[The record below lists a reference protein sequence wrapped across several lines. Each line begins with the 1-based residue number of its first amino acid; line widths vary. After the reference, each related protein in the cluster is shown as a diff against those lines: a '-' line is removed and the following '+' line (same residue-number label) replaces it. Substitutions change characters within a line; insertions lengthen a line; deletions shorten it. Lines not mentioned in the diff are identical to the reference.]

1 MALTTIVKAIITAD
15 ATQMKAGLAKAEKSL
30 GAFGQ
35 KATKAGKT
43 MTKGVTLPMALAAG
57 AALKSAVGFESSMT
71 KIQSLVG
78 LSAEAVEG
86 FTKDVKGLSGETAR
100 APKELADAMFFVT
113 SAGLRGA
120 EATEVLA
127 ASAKAAAVGLGDT
140 ATIAD
145 LATSALNAYGS
156 DVISAT
162 QATDVMVAAVRE
174 GKLEADELAGSMGR
188 VLPVASSMG
197 VSFNEVGA
205 AFASMSRTG
214 TNANE
219 AATQLRSI
227 MVSLLKPTKQAEDAL
242 AGMGLSSEQLRT
254 QMREEGLLSTLQT
267 LSTEFDGNADAA
279 AQVFGNVRA
288 LVGVMDLMGANAE
301 TTADIFGNMAD
312 VTGTL
317 DTAFGIASETAEFKL
332 NAAMSD
338 IKLAFIEIGE
348 KLIPVLVPAI
358 QKLAEWIKN
367 MADKFSNLS
376 PFMQKTVMVIGG
388 LLAAIGPLL
397 IIVGKI
403 ATGIS
408 ALMPL
413 FAGLSA
419 AVVGTV
425 AAVVALVALPLFF
438 WWKSNSEAA
447 ADAKERQEEIT
458 AAMVAAGDPASTL
471 ISRLQELNDEYREMV
486 PASEAVEATV
496 GDFIGSNVLLA
507 ELLDKKVATAFQD
520 LAMDT
525 EKLDEALRSGTDEFQ
540 ELEEMAKR
548 YASFSDATLI
558 ASLRRREGA
567 TGSVTNALADQF
579 EAEKITRDELA
590 KMLDALDETAD
601 GWDDHGE
608 ALEADAKAAIEN
620 ATAQAIWVEALGE
633 EATKLIESAGEA
645 ETYAAVADKLNGLME
660 IRNAEIAEEKERLEA
675 QKAAMNVVN
684 QQELHRIQ
692 TIEDSVKA
700 VEEAAASQAE
710 LEQAAEEAA
719 DALEEEQERFEA
731 FIDSIRNAFDPIFSL
746 EEAQDSLHTSIVDF
760 ANALIASE
768 TGLQGYS
775 EEAINARAANRDMLD
790 ELANVAATLRET
802 NTPMS
807 ESIAEFEKWRDQI
820 LLAALDAGATT
831 KELEELSAQLDIL
844 GSISGFS
851 IDIKVNQL
859 FEQFG
864 LDGSGLTAEQ
874 GSMMINHLAATGM
887 LAADGMFVGASGAIV
902 SQPTLSLI
910 GEAGPEAVVPLNQA
924 AGASPLGSM
933 GGDTTVLNVTVQ
945 GSVLSEMDLSD
956 AIQAQLIRTKNR
968 NASLEFA

>member
-86 FTKDVKGLSGETAR
+86 FTKDVKGLSGTTAR

-288 LVGVMDLMGANAE
+288 LVGVMDLMGANAA

-317 DTAFGIASETAEFKL
+317 DTAFGIASDTAEFKL
-332 NAAMSD
+332 NAALSD

-348 KLIPVLVPAI
+348 KLIPVLVPVI
-358 QKLAEWIKN
+358 QKMAGGIKDL
-367 MADKFSNLS
+367 ADKFSNLS
-376 PFMQKTVMVIGG
+376 PFMQKTVMILGG
-388 LLAAIGPLL
+388 LLAAAGPLL
-397 IIVGKI
+397 LIAGKL
-403 ATGIS
+403 
-408 ALMPL
+408 ALAIKALGPA
-413 FAGLSA
+413 F
-419 AVVGTV
+419 AVVTGAISGTAV
-425 AAVVALVALPLFF
+425 AAAALVAIPLFF
-438 WWKSNSEAA
+438 WWKSVSEAA
-447 ADAKERQEEIT
+447 ADARERQEMLNASLI
-458 AAMVAAGDPASTL
+458 AAGDPAQTL
-471 ISRLQELNDEYREMV
+471 VSRVQELNAEYRALN
-486 PASEAVEATV
+486 PAAEEAEATI
-496 GDFIGSNVLLA
+496 GEFIGANVLLA
-507 ELLDKKVATAFQD
+507 ELLDKKVATAFQGLTID
-520 LAMDT
+520 Q
-525 EKLDEALRSGTDEFQ
+525 EKLDKALRSGADEFEDIEKMAKSYSITDEA
-540 ELEEMAKR
+540 LIK
-548 YASFSDATLI
+548 TL
-558 ASLRRREGA
+558 REQKGA
-567 TGSVTNALADQF
+567 VGDVTNALADQF
-579 EAEKITRDELA
+579 SKGKITRDELG

-601 GWDDHGE
+601 AWDDNREKLESNAKELINNAEEQATWVNALGASATSVLESAGDTRTYAE
-608 ALEADAKAAIEN
+608 ALEELETMMEHIVETEKRRIADEAKLRKEMDKSSVAELARVSAGHSYN
-620 ATAQAIWVEALGE
+620 AMLEEQVIAQA
-633 EATKLIESAGEA
+633 EA
-645 ETYAAVADKLNGLME
+645 E
-660 IRNAEIAEEKERLEA
+660 R
-675 QKAAMNVVN
+675 
-684 QQELHRIQ
+684 
-692 TIEDSVKA
+692 
-700 VEEAAASQAE
+700 
-710 LEQAAEEAA
+710 AAEEAA
-719 DALEEEQERFEA
+719 DALEKEREEFEE
-731 FIDSIRNAFDPIFSL
+731 FIDRVMNATDPIWTLS
-746 EEAQDSLHTSIVDF
+746 EAQDALFTSSTDMID
-760 ANALIASE
+760 ALIASRGSIE
-768 TGLQGYS
+768 GFS
-775 EEAINARAANRDMLD
+775 EEAINARAAMADMEDQFDNMIGTILD
-790 ELANVAATLRET
+790 TGGSTEEAAAAFVE
-802 NTPMS
+802 
-807 ESIAEFEKWRDQI
+807 WRDEIVQ
-820 LLAALDAGATT
+820 AAIEAGATDAT
-831 KELEELSAQLDIL
+831 ISKLIDDLNILADVADIELAITVTEMWNSLGASGVMSAEDQQIL
-844 GSISGFS
+844 QDNI
-851 IDIKVNQL
+851 
-859 FEQFG
+859 
-864 LDGSGLTAEQ
+864 
-874 GSMMINHLAATGM
+874 ATGW
-887 LAADGMFVGASGAIV
+887 FVGATGAIV
-902 SQPTLSLI
+902 TQPTLSLI

>member
-1 MALTTIVKAIITAD
+1 MALTTIVKALITAD
-15 ATQMKAGLAKAEKSL
+15 ATKMKTELAKAEKSL
-30 GAFGQ
+30 GTFGK

-43 MTKGVTLPMALAAG
+43 MTRGLTLPMALAAG
-57 AALKSAVGFESSMT
+57 AAVKSAVGFESSMT

-78 LSAEAVEG
+78 LSADAVEG

-267 LSTEFDGNADAA
+267 LSVEFDGNADAA

-288 LVGVMDLMGANAE
+288 LVGVMDLMGANAA

-358 QKLAEWIKN
+358 QKLASWIKDLT
-367 MADKFSNLS
+367 DKFSNLS

-388 LLAAIGPLL
+388 LLAAAGPLL
-397 IIVGKI
+397 LIAGKLAI
-403 ATGIS
+403 AIK
-408 ALMPL
+408 ALGPA
-413 FAGLSA
+413 F
-419 AVVGTV
+419 AVVTGAISGTAV
-425 AAVVALVALPLFF
+425 AAAALVAVPLFL
-438 WWKSNSEAA
+438 WWKGVSEAA
-447 ADAKERQEEIT
+447 ADARERQEEIT
-458 AAMVAAGDPASTL
+458 AEMVAAGDPASTL
-471 ISRLQELNDEYREMV
+471 VTRLEELNAQYREMV
-486 PASEAVEATV
+486 PVTEEAETAI
-496 GDFIGSNVLLA
+496 GEFIGANTLLS
-507 ELLDKKVATAFQD
+507 ELLDKKVATAFSK
-520 LAMDT
+520 LAIDQ
-525 EKLDEALRSGTDEFQ
+525 EKLDEALRSGADEFEDIEKLAKSYAITDE
-540 ELEEMAKR
+540 A
-548 YASFSDATLI
+548 LI
-558 ASLRRREGA
+558 QILKEQEGA
-567 TGSVTNALADQF
+567 VGDVTSALAKEFKAQ
-579 EAEKITRDELA
+579 KITREELG

-601 GWDDHGE
+601 GWDDHHK
-608 ALEADAKAAIEN
+608 ALEEDAKAAINN
-620 ATAQAIWVEALGE
+620 ATQRAIWVEALGD
-633 EATKLIESAGEA
+633 EATALIESAGET
-645 ETYAAVADKLNGLME
+645 EKYAAVADKLVKAME
-660 IRNAEIAEEKERLEA
+660 RKNAEVAQSIKDEEDAFQALNDHSVAELNRVRVIGLHNDALED
-675 QKAAMNVVN
+675 Q
-684 QQELHRIQ
+684 
-692 TIEDSVKA
+692 
-700 VEEAAASQAE
+700 AAAQLE
-710 LEQAAEEAA
+710 LERAAEEAA
-719 DALEEEQERFEA
+719 DALEKEREEFEE
-731 FIDSIRNAFDPIFSL
+731 FIDRVMDATDPIWTLS
-746 EEAQDSLHTSIVDF
+746 EAQDALFTSSTDMID
-760 ANALIASE
+760 ALIASGGSIE
-768 TGLQGYS
+768 GFS
-775 EEAINARAANRDMLD
+775 EEAINARSAMADMEDQFDNMIGTILDTGGSTEEAA
-790 ELANVAATLRET
+790 EAFVQ
-802 NTPMS
+802 
-807 ESIAEFEKWRDQI
+807 WRDEIVQ
-820 LLAALDAGATT
+820 AAIEAGATDAT
-831 KELEELSAQLDIL
+831 IQKLIDDLNILADVADIELAITVTEMWNSLGASGVMSAEDQQVLQENI
-844 GSISGFS
+844 
-851 IDIKVNQL
+851 
-859 FEQFG
+859 
-864 LDGSGLTAEQ
+864 
-874 GSMMINHLAATGM
+874 ATGW
-887 LAADGMFVGASGAIV
+887 FVGATGAIV
-902 SQPTLSLI
+902 TQPTLSLI

-924 AGASPLGSM
+924 AGASPLGAM
-933 GGDTTVLNVTVQ
+933 GGNTTVLNVTVE
-945 GSVLSEMDLSD
+945 GSVLSEMDLTD
-956 AIQAQLIRTKNR
+956 VIQAQLIRTKNR

>member
-86 FTKDVKGLSGETAR
+86 FTKDVKGLSGTTAR

-288 LVGVMDLMGANAE
+288 LVGVMDLMGANAA

-317 DTAFGIASETAEFKL
+317 DTAFGIASDTAEFKL
-332 NAAMSD
+332 NAALSD

-348 KLIPVLVPAI
+348 KLIPVLVPVI
-358 QKLAEWIKN
+358 QKMAGGIKDL
-367 MADKFSNLS
+367 ADKFSNLS
-376 PFMQKTVMVIGG
+376 PFMQKTVMILGG
-388 LLAAIGPLL
+388 LLAAAGPLL
-397 IIVGKI
+397 LIAGKL
-403 ATGIS
+403 
-408 ALMPL
+408 ALAIKALGPA
-413 FAGLSA
+413 F
-419 AVVGTV
+419 AVVTGAISGTAV
-425 AAVVALVALPLFF
+425 AAAALVAIPLFF
-438 WWKSNSEAA
+438 WWKSVSEAA
-447 ADAKERQEEIT
+447 ADARERQEMLNASLI
-458 AAMVAAGDPASTL
+458 AAGDPAQTL
-471 ISRLQELNDEYREMV
+471 VSRVQELNAEYRALN
-486 PASEAVEATV
+486 PAAEEAEATI
-496 GDFIGSNVLLA
+496 GEFIGANVLLA
-507 ELLDKKVATAFQD
+507 ELLDKKVATAFQGLTID
-520 LAMDT
+520 Q
-525 EKLDEALRSGTDEFQ
+525 EKLDKALRSGADEFEDIEKMAKSYSITDEA
-540 ELEEMAKR
+540 LIK
-548 YASFSDATLI
+548 TL
-558 ASLRRREGA
+558 REQKGA
-567 TGSVTNALADQF
+567 VGDVTNALADQF
-579 EAEKITRDELA
+579 SKGKITRDELG

-601 GWDDHGE
+601 AWDDNREKLESNAKELINNAEEQATWVNALGASATSVLESAGDTRTYAE
-608 ALEADAKAAIEN
+608 ALEELETMMEHIVETEKRRIADEAKLRKEMDKSSVAELARVSAGHSYN
-620 ATAQAIWVEALGE
+620 AMLEEQVIAQA
-633 EATKLIESAGEA
+633 EA
-645 ETYAAVADKLNGLME
+645 E
-660 IRNAEIAEEKERLEA
+660 R
-675 QKAAMNVVN
+675 
-684 QQELHRIQ
+684 
-692 TIEDSVKA
+692 
-700 VEEAAASQAE
+700 
-710 LEQAAEEAA
+710 AAEEAA
-719 DALEEEQERFEA
+719 DALEKEREEFEE
-731 FIDSIRNAFDPIFSL
+731 FIDRVMNATDPIWTLS
-746 EEAQDSLHTSIVDF
+746 EAQDALFTSSTDMID
-760 ANALIASE
+760 ALIASRGSIE
-768 TGLQGYS
+768 GFS
-775 EEAINARAANRDMLD
+775 EEAINARAAMADMEDQFDNMIGTILD
-790 ELANVAATLRET
+790 TGGSTEEAAAAFVE
-802 NTPMS
+802 
-807 ESIAEFEKWRDQI
+807 WRDEIVQ
-820 LLAALDAGATT
+820 AAIDAGATDAT
-831 KELEELSAQLDIL
+831 ISKLIDDLNILADVADIELAITVTEMWNSLGASGVMSAEDQQIL
-844 GSISGFS
+844 QDNI
-851 IDIKVNQL
+851 
-859 FEQFG
+859 
-864 LDGSGLTAEQ
+864 
-874 GSMMINHLAATGM
+874 ATGW
-887 LAADGMFVGASGAIV
+887 FVGATGAIV
-902 SQPTLSLI
+902 TQPTLSLI

>member
-1 MALTTIVKAIITAD
+1 MALTTVVKAIISAD
-15 ATQMKAGLAKAEKSL
+15 ATKMKTELAKAESRL
-30 GAFGQ
+30 QSFGK
-35 KATKAGKT
+35 KATKAGKS
-43 MTKGVTLPMALAAG
+43 MTKGLTLPLAVAAG
-57 AALKSAVGFESSMT
+57 AAVKSAVGFESSMT

-78 LSAEAVEG
+78 LSADAVEG
-86 FTKDVKGLSGETAR
+86 FTKDVKGLAGETSR

-120 EATEVLA
+120 DATEVLA

-156 DVISAT
+156 DVLSAT

-174 GKLEADELAGSMGR
+174 GKLEADSLANSMGR

-214 TNANE
+214 TTAEE

-227 MVSLLKPTKQAEDAL
+227 MVSMLKPTKQAEDAL
-242 AGMGLSSEQLRT
+242 NGMGLSSEQLRK

-267 LSTEFDGNADAA
+267 LAVEFDGNADAA
-279 AQVFGNVRA
+279 ASVFGNVRA

-301 TTADIFGNMAD
+301 STAEIFGNMAD
-312 VTGTL
+312 TTGTL
-317 DTAFGIASETAEFKL
+317 ERSFGIASETAEFKL
-332 NAAMSD
+332 NAAMAD
-338 IKLAFIEIGE
+338 IKLAFIELGE
-348 KLIPVLVPAI
+348 KLLPVVIPLI
-358 QKLAEWIKN
+358 QKIAGFIGDLGQ
-367 MADKFSNLS
+367 KFANLS
-376 PFMQKTVMVIGG
+376 PFMQNTIIAFGG
-388 LLAAIGPLL
+388 VLAVAGPLL
-397 IIVGKI
+397 LLFGKFAVAVKALGI
-403 ATGIS
+403 TFTFLTGTVIG
-408 ALMPL
+408 A
-413 FAGLSA
+413 AA
-419 AVVGTV
+419 AVT
-425 AAVVALVALPLFF
+425 ALVALPLFL
-438 WWKSNSEAA
+438 WWKGVSEAA
-447 ADAKERQEEIT
+447 ADARERQKEIT
-458 AAMVAAGDPASTL
+458 DAMIAANDPASTL
-471 ISRLQELNDEYREMV
+471 VTRLEEMTAEYAEMAPV
-486 PASEAVEATV
+486 VEEAEATI
-496 GDFIGSNVLLA
+496 GDFVGSNVLLA
-507 ELLDKKVATAFQD
+507 ELLDKKVATAFQG
-520 LAMDT
+520 LAIDQ
-525 EKLDEALRSGTDEFQ
+525 EKLDEALRTGTDTFEDI
-540 ELEEMAKR
+540 EKMAKS
-548 YASFSDATLI
+548 YAITDEALIRTL
-558 ASLRRREGA
+558 REQEGA
-567 TGSVTNALADQF
+567 VGDVTSALADQF
-579 EAEKITRDELA
+579 EAEEITRDELR

-601 GWDDHGE
+601 AWDDHGE
-608 ALEADAKAAIEN
+608 ALEKDAKAAINN
-620 ATAQAIWVEALGE
+620 ATQQAIWVDALGE
-633 EATKLIESAGEA
+633 EATALIESAGEA
-645 ETYAAVADKLNGLME
+645 ETYAAVAEALAEAME
-660 IRNAEIAEEKERLEA
+660 KKNAEVAQSIKDEEDAFQALNDHSVAELNRINTIGLHVDALEEQASA
-675 QKAAMNVVN
+675 QKA
-684 QQELHRIQ
+684 
-692 TIEDSVKA
+692 
-700 VEEAAASQAE
+700 VEA
-710 LEQAAEEAA
+710 AAEEAEE
-719 DALEEEQERFEA
+719 ALEKEQERFEG

-746 EEAQDSLHTSIVDF
+746 EEAQDSLHSSIVDF
-760 ANALIASE
+760 ADALIASE

-775 EEAINARAANRDMLD
+775 EEAINARAANRDMLA

-831 KELEELSAQLDIL
+831 KELEELSGQLDIL

-864 LDGSGLTAEQ
+864 LDSSGLTAAQ
-874 GSMMINHLAATGM
+874 GSQMINHLAATGM

-945 GSVLSEMDLSD
+945 GSVLSEMDLTD